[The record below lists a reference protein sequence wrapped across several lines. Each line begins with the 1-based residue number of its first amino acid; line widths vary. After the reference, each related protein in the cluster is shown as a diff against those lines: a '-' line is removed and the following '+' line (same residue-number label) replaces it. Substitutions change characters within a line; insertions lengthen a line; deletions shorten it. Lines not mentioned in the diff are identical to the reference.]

1 MLQRSLLKS
10 MQSCGSQHGFTLME
24 CVIIVLILGIVGMV
38 GIPQFK
44 GLTSEVRL
52 NEAAAELISG
62 LHYARSL
69 AVEHQR
75 PFGIRADVAGNWFAA
90 FDGRY
95 HNDPDAHLNDL
106 PPVGAYG
113 VVFHPLSKTPYTK
126 DLDTIYDGVQI
137 LTVPVGGEIR
147 FYPDGHS
154 SETASLFEIQLG
166 DEKRTISVDG
176 TTGQI
181 DAQ

>member
-1 MLQRSLLKS
+1 
-10 MQSCGSQHGFTLME
+10 MQGGGSQHGFTLMDSIL
-24 CVIIVLILGIVGMV
+24 VVLILGIVAMV

-44 GLTSEVRL
+44 GLIGEIRL

-75 PFGIRADVAGNWFAA
+75 SFGLRADVAENWFAV
-90 FDGRY
+90 FDGR
-95 HNDPDAHLNDL
+95 HRNDPDAHLDDV
-106 PPVGAYG
+106 PPVGANG

-126 DLDTIYDGVQI
+126 DLDTIYDGVRI
-137 LTVPVGGEIR
+137 STVPAGGEIR

-154 SETASLFEIQLG
+154 SEAASLFVIQLG
-166 DEKRTISVDG
+166 DEQRTISVDG

-181 DAQ
+181 SAS